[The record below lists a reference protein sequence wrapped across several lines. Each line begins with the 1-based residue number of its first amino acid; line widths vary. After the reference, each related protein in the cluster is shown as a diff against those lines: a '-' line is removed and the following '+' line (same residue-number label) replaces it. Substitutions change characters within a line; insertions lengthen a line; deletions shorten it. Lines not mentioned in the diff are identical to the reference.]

1 MELYHGRLDK
11 RPGAIAVRVRWY
23 GEGQPRLAFV
33 ERKTHRES
41 WKGEESVKERFTL
54 AEPCV
59 VPFLEGRY
67 TPADAAE
74 DLRAKGKSEADVAKF
89 VELVRWGRGERRSG
103 AEVGGGGRGRRSG
116 AEAARARRA
125 RGLAAAAAAAGL
137 GRAQSRARP

>member
-67 TPADAAE
+67 TPADAAD
-74 DLRAKGKSEADVAKF
+74 DLRAM
-89 VELVRWGRGERRSG
+89 
-103 AEVGGGGRGRRSG
+103 
-116 AEAARARRA
+116 
-125 RGLAAAAAAAGL
+125 GL
-137 GRAQSRARP
+137 S